1 MEFLWVGLGGFV
13 GANARFYLS
22 REIGDRLGSHF
33 PYGTL
38 LVNVSGSLLIGAVFT
53 LLTDRFEIDPL
64 WRQLLVVGFLGG
76 YTTFSSYTLE
86 AIDLM
91 QTGRFGYA
99 VLYLLGNNIL
109 GLIACFLG
117 ISLARSVSG

>member
-1 MEFLWVGLGGFV
+1 MEMLWVGLGGFV

-22 REIGDRLGSHF
+22 REIGNRLGMTF
-33 PYGTL
+33 PYGTM
-38 LVNVSGSLLIGAVFT
+38 LVNISGSLLIGAVFT

-64 WRQLLVVGFLGG
+64 WRQLLIVGFLGG

-91 QTGRFGYA
+91 QEGRWTHA
-99 VLYLLGNNIL
+99 LLYVLGNNVL
-109 GLIACFLG
+109 SLAACFLG
-117 ISLARSVSG
+117 VVTARSIGG